1 MGDGTGRDEGGRPAW
16 ANPLTDDPAGIGLLD
31 TSVLI
36 AAEEGRPLRAEA
48 LPKSA
53 AISIITVGEL
63 RAGILAAP
71 DIQSRD
77 RRLCTLERISGT
89 TILSVD
95 HRVAQIWAGMRA
107 YLGASGD
114 RVNGNDL
121 WIAATAAAAE
131 MPVITQNRDFYALS
145 GVNGL
150 TVIEV

>member
-1 MGDGTGRDEGGRPAW
+1 MIGSATE
-16 ANPLTDDPAGIGLLD
+16 IGLLD
-31 TSVLI
+31 TSVLV
-36 AAEEGRPLRAEA
+36 AAEAGRPLRAEA

-53 AISIITVGEL
+53 AISIVTVGEL

-77 RRLCTLERISGT
+77 RRLYTLERISGT
-89 TILSVD
+89 TILSLD
-95 HRVAQIWAGMRA
+95 HRVAQTWAGMRA
-107 YLGASGD
+107 YLAASGTG
-114 RVNGNDL
+114 VGGNDL
-121 WIAATAAAAE
+121 WIAATAAAAG